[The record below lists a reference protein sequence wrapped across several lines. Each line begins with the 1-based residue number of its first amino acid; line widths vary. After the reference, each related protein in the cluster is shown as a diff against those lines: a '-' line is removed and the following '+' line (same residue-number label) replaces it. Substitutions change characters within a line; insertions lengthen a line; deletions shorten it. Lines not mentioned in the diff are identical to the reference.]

1 MSIPT
6 VTAQCPKC
14 RAHLKIKVDALLER
28 QVKCPRCG
36 VVLRR
41 GNIRSERTLPAWLK
55 SPMVLFS
62 AASVVLVLLV
72 GGVTFRLLQPD
83 TPPAPAPVA
92 PADATGGIQTLA
104 QTGLA
109 DDQPAESNTPD
120 TGTADPAVQSA
131 DHPTTTGD
139 EPTASSDDLPGTS
152 RGSSNGHQWAQP
164 AYGERYALLV
174 GVKHYSRNS
183 GLRPL
188 QHPERDVDELAE
200 VLEASGIRPENI
212 VVMSQS
218 RGVDDPRY
226 LPTKARILGELE
238 NLLRDRTAGDTVMV
252 AFAGHGA
259 QFRGSEES
267 YFCPLDARIRNV
279 STLISF
285 KQIYDELARSEA
297 GFKLLISDACR
308 DDPLSS
314 SARRAVID
322 LESESRPQE
331 LPAPGGVAAL
341 FGCSAGE
348 VAFEHEKLKHGVF
361 FHFVIQALRGEADL
375 DADSEVTLPELEF
388 YTKKRV
394 SDFVR
399 SEFDGVRQM
408 PHLVNNSRGLIPL
421 VQVSLPTDAPD
432 GTTIADASTP
442 DSPGSGNL
450 PDGLPGSPGDVP
462 STPDG
467 GTPPELPP
475 ANTGDGPPPPPR
487 TLSMAEKNALPP
499 GDYPPEVEVPQVTGQ
514 TLGAARQLLHQNGL
528 IPELTTEFAQDG
540 DLVRSQLL
548 VAGKVV
554 PSRTVVRLGRIMG
567 RVPNV
572 VGMPFAEAAEL
583 LRNQEGFRVH
593 YDTSLPPEM
602 PVTHQ
607 DPKAGG
613 LLQRGLQ
620 VDLTNMVKMPE
631 VEGLPIEEAARNL
644 AEVGLQPSSRGA
656 LAGDRVFSQ
665 FPKGNRLVARGQTA
679 RLTPGVPAPN
689 LLGNYAAAEAAL
701 KRLSLRGSIVSTRN
715 VFTSDPL
722 IASAAPTVEWQSVR
736 PGVLVSRQTGI
747 GVKVIR
753 SVYVPPSQN
762 RSNP

>member
-1 MSIPT
+1 MSIPS

-14 RAHLKIKVDALLER
+14 RAHLRIKVDALLER

-41 GNIRSERTLPAWLK
+41 GNIQKERSLPTWLK
-55 SPMVLFS
+55 NPMFLFS
-62 AASVVLVLLV
+62 TASVVLVLLA
-72 GGVTFRLLQPD
+72 GGLTLRLLRPD
-83 TPPAPAPVA
+83 A
-92 PADATGGIQTLA
+92 ADT
-104 QTGLA
+104 
-109 DDQPAESNTPD
+109 DQPASVTITDSDLVAIARTENT
-120 TGTADPAVQSA
+120 TGPAGEDLPTVAGTQAEAPATVENDDPATSA
-131 DHPTTTGD
+131 A
-139 EPTASSDDLPGTS
+139 ELPGSS
-152 RGSSNGHQWAQP
+152 RGSTNGHQWTP
-164 AYGERYALLV
+164 PEFGDRYALLV

-200 VLEASGIRPENI
+200 VLETSGIRPENI
-212 VVMSQS
+212 VVMSQT

-226 LPTKARILGELE
+226 LPTRSRIMAELD
-238 NLLRDRTAGDTVMV
+238 NLLRDRTEGDTIIV

-259 QFRGSEES
+259 QFRGSDES

-279 STLISF
+279 ETLISF
-285 KQIYDELARSEA
+285 KQIYDELAESNA
-297 GFKLLISDACR
+297 GFKLLMSDACR

-322 LESESRPQE
+322 LETESRPQE

-375 DADSEVTLPELEF
+375 DADAEVTLPELEF

-421 VQVSLPTDAPD
+421 VQVSLPDDVSRDQTL
-432 GTTIADASTP
+432 ADASTP
-442 DSPGSGNL
+442 GSTGTSPR
-450 PDGLPGSPGDVP
+450 PDGPPETTDGTPP
-462 STPDG
+462 IPDG

-475 ANTGDGPPPPPR
+475 ANTGDGPPPPR
-487 TLSMAEKNALPP
+487 TLTLAQKNALPP
-499 GDYPPEVEVPQVTGQ
+499 GDYPAEVEVPQVTGQ
-514 TLGAARQLLHQNGL
+514 SLGAARRLLHERGL
-528 IPELTTEFAQDG
+528 IPELTTEFAHDG
-540 DLVRSQLL
+540 DLVRSQLV

-554 PSRTVVRLGRIMG
+554 PSRTVIRLGRIMG

-572 VGMPFAEAAEL
+572 VGMPFAAAAEL
-583 LRNQEGFRVH
+583 LRNQEGFRVN
-593 YDTSLPPEM
+593 YDTTLPPEM

-607 DPKAGG
+607 DPRAGA

-620 VDLTNMVKMPE
+620 IELTNMIKMPA
-631 VEGLPIEEAARNL
+631 VEGLGIDEASRLIA
-644 AEVGLQPSSRGA
+644 AAGLQPTSRGA
-656 LAGDRVFSQ
+656 LPGDRVFSQ
-665 FPKGNRLVARGQTA
+665 FPKHNRLVARGQTA

-736 PGVLVSRQTGI
+736 PGVLVSRQAGI

-762 RSNP
+762 RTNP